1 MGPLSSLTV
10 VDASWGMPG
19 SVATLLLA
27 DCGAT
32 VIRIERPGPAGGAPD
47 LVRLAW
53 ERGKKSLQLDLND
66 AADRRVLDG
75 LLAGA
80 DVFLESFG
88 PGRAARYGLDYATL
102 KDRLPRLVCCG
113 ITGYGQSGPWRDEP
127 GWDCLVAAKMGVM
140 TEQPS
145 AGREGPIFLGHPH
158 IGYGTGF
165 MAAIGILAAVR
176 ARHVTGRGQF
186 VDVSLLDGLLAQSP
200 MNWWH
205 HPKSISYVETQ
216 GGQRTGFGRKRLI
229 TAAFECGDGEFIQVH
244 TGGQG
249 GFKAMMEI
257 FGFGDITQTITDRPE
272 MSVPL
277 NDEEF
282 VIAREYIPEAFRQR
296 PRQEWIELFQA
307 ADLAVLPV
315 LRQGEVLNDEQ
326 VLFAKR
332 VMTHEHPT
340 YGRIRQSAPP
350 LSFEKAPTAPPSP
363 PPRPGEHNEQLRRL
377 AATLPSQAAA
387 AGGEPLAHPLEGIRI
402 LDFASFFATPYGAK
416 LLSDLGADVIM
427 VEAPS
432 GEQMRALPN
441 PFEAA
446 QRGKRN
452 IVVDLKTAEGRRI
465 VHELVATADV
475 VMHNQRPGKA
485 EKIGIGYE
493 TLSKINPKLLY
504 VYLPGFG
511 SRGPKA
517 HHKSFAPL
525 VSGFTGLLYE
535 AAGAGNKPVRSAEG
549 NEDYYN
555 GLIGAVAVLAGLEH
569 RARTG
574 EGQYVESPQLH
585 SSLFTSSHHFLGPDD
600 EPMTALPM
608 DGEQTGW
615 GPLYRLYRTRDHWLC
630 IACVGSAAFARLAGA
645 LGLAVDLSPAEP
657 DRLAQALTAR
667 FAEMD
672 SADAFRLL
680 REHRVA
686 CEIPAREPWMPNLFF
701 EDWALEQG
709 LVVEQP
715 ESLHGPIREIGLY
728 VRLSDTPGQHK
739 PAAPRMG
746 QHTAEILRELGYGDE
761 RIAALRD
768 AGVVGLDAGARSA

>member
-1 MGPLSSLTV
+1 MGPLGNLTV
-10 VDASWGMPG
+10 IDASWGMPG

-27 DCGAT
+27 DCGAN
-32 VIRIERPGPAGGAPD
+32 VIKVERPGPAGEPPG
-47 LVRLAW
+47 LLRLAW
-53 ERGKKSLQLDLND
+53 ERGKKSLQLDL
-66 AADRRVLDG
+66 AATADRQVLDG
-75 LLAGA
+75 LLARA
-80 DVFLESFG
+80 DVFVESFG
-88 PGRAARYGLDYATL
+88 AGRAAPLGLDYPTL
-102 KDRLPRLVCCG
+102 ARRFPRLVCCG
-113 ITGYGQSGPWRDEP
+113 ITGYGQRGPWRDEP
-127 GWDCLVAAKMGVM
+127 GYDCLVAAKMGVM

-158 IGYGTGF
+158 ICYGTGF
-165 MAAIGILAAVR
+165 MAAIGILAAIR
-176 ARHVTGRGQF
+176 ARHLTGCGQF
-186 VDVSLLDGLLAQSP
+186 VDVSLLDGLLSQSP

-205 HPKSISYVETQ
+205 HPSNISYVETQ

-249 GFKAMMEI
+249 GFKATMEI
-257 FGFGDITQTITDRPE
+257 FGFGDITQTITGRPE

-277 NDEEF
+277 DDEEF
-282 VIAREYIPEAFRQR
+282 VIAREYIPEAFKQR
-296 PRQEWIELFQA
+296 PRQEWIELFEA

-315 LRQGEVLNDEQ
+315 LRQGEVLQDEQ
-326 VLFAKR
+326 VLHAGR
-332 VMTHEHPT
+332 VMTHDHPQL
-340 YGRIRQSAPP
+340 GRIRQSAPP
-350 LSFEKAPTAPPSP
+350 LRFGQSQPPLPSP
-363 PPRPGEHNEQLRRL
+363 PPRIGEHSDELRRL
-377 AATLPSQAAA
+377 AATAPPAAVPA
-387 AGGEPLAHPLEGIRI
+387 AGSQPLAHPLKGIRV

-432 GEQMRALPN
+432 GEQMRSLPN

-452 IVVDLKTAEGRRI
+452 IMVDLKTDEGRRI

-493 TLSKINPKLLY
+493 TLAKINPKLLY

-511 SRGPKA
+511 SSGPKA
-517 HHKSFAPL
+517 HRKSFAPL

-535 AAGAGNKPVRSAEG
+535 AAGEGNKPVRSAEG

-555 GLIGAVAVLAGLEH
+555 GLIGAVAVLAGLEQ

-574 EGQYVESPQLH
+574 EGQYIESPQLH
-585 SSLFTSSHHFLGPDD
+585 SSLFTSSHHFLGPHD
-600 EPMTALPM
+600 EPLTALPM
-608 DGEQTGW
+608 DGGQMGW
-615 GPLYRLYRTRDHWLC
+615 GPLYRLYQTEDDWIC
-630 IACVGSAAFARLAGA
+630 IACVGNAAFVRLAAA
-645 LGLAVDLSPAEP
+645 LGLAPGLSPADP
-657 DRLAQALTAR
+657 DALAQALAAR
-667 FAEMD
+667 FAQMK

-680 REHRVA
+680 REHHVA
-686 CEIPAREPWMPNLFF
+686 CEVPAHEPQMPKLFF
-701 EDWALEQG
+701 ADWALEQG

-739 PAAPRMG
+739 GPAPRPG
-746 QHTAEILRELGYGDE
+746 QHTREILRELGCTDE
-761 RIAALRD
+761 RIAALSD
-768 AGVVGLDAGARSA
+768 AGAVVLDAGPK